1 MNYSISK
8 IIPYVR
14 RYVLLGIYDVLDGER
29 VPYQKKEDTV
39 VAKAEVYGNLSTFSI
54 SAEEQEM
61 GTELK
66 VTMLQSCVGL
76 SEQGKERAMTAVM
89 DRIVQ
94 YLENER
100 RINMDKK
107 RAGVIKLLILAV
119 VLVAA
124 IITGFLTGA
133 IQPDALASSW
143 AFSADVLLRLVIMM
157 AGVLFVEYL
166 VELILGYCKPEAHR
180 ARSVITIIR
189 SLLKYAAAIV
199 ILCWG
204 LTIIGVNITVVLAS
218 VGVLTLIVGFSA
230 ESLIADLVTGLF
242 MLFENQYNVGDI
254 VEIGGFRGTVT
265 DIGIRTTSITD
276 ASENIKVINNAD
288 MRNILNRS
296 DRVSKSICDIPI
308 PYKTDLE
315 DLEAALPGLLD
326 EIYKAH
332 SDAMKAGPVY
342 LGVQSLADS
351 AVILR
356 FCVDVREKDIYS
368 AIRILNRELL
378 LGFRRLGVECPFP
391 QLDVHSR

>member
-94 YLENER
+94 YLENE
-100 RINMDKK
+100 
-107 RAGVIKLLILAV
+107 LLMNNR
-119 VLVAA
+119 AA

>member
-1 MNYSISK
+1 
-8 IIPYVR
+8 
-14 RYVLLGIYDVLDGER
+14 
-29 VPYQKKEDTV
+29 
-39 VAKAEVYGNLSTFSI
+39 
-54 SAEEQEM
+54 
-61 GTELK
+61 
-66 VTMLQSCVGL
+66 
-76 SEQGKERAMTAVM
+76 
-89 DRIVQ
+89 
-94 YLENER
+94 
-100 RINMDKK
+100 MDKK

-242 MLFENQYNVGDI
+242 M
-254 VEIGGFRGTVT
+254 EIGGFRGTVT

>member
-1 MNYSISK
+1 
-8 IIPYVR
+8 
-14 RYVLLGIYDVLDGER
+14 
-29 VPYQKKEDTV
+29 
-39 VAKAEVYGNLSTFSI
+39 
-54 SAEEQEM
+54 
-61 GTELK
+61 
-66 VTMLQSCVGL
+66 
-76 SEQGKERAMTAVM
+76 
-89 DRIVQ
+89 
-94 YLENER
+94 
-100 RINMDKK
+100 MDKK

-189 SLLKYAAAIV
+189 SLVKYAAAIV

-276 ASENIKVINNAD
+276 GSENIKVINNAD